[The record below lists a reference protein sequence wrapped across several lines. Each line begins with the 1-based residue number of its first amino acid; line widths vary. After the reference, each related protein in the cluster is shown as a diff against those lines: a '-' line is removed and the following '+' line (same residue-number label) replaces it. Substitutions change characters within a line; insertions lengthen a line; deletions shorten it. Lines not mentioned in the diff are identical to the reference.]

1 MGGRSAALIL
11 HAALLSTLAST
22 ATAGGRAAAAPP
34 ATAAAAAAPV
44 ATAAPAAPAP
54 QQLEEIA
61 IVGERP
67 GPRLWK
73 ITRGD
78 HVLWLL
84 GTLNHLPKRMTWR
97 SSEVDRAL
105 SQSQELLTSGPSV
118 SAGVGPIG
126 AIRLYLQW
134 RRTQKNP
141 DHLTLEVWLPAP
153 LYARFE
159 TLKARFDAGDNG
171 IEELR
176 PSFAA
181 LRLYEHA
188 VDAAGMTAHD
198 EVEQTVVRLAR
209 RRGITIQ
216 RAELKIEDPSGALK
230 EVSALPPT
238 VEVDCLAATVTRI
251 ETDLPGMQERARA
264 WAVGDVDRL
273 RALPYPNQ
281 REACMSAL
289 SNSPRIKALVDRA
302 GQAWSEEAEAALSR
316 NRVSFA
322 MRPIYELLDAGGPL
336 AKFRA
341 EGYRVDGP

>member
-11 HAALLSTLAST
+11 YATLLSSLCLTAARA
-22 ATAGGRAAAAPP
+22 ATAGPAAAA
-34 ATAAAAAAPV
+34 
-44 ATAAPAAPAP
+44 AP

-73 ITRGD
+73 ISKGD

-84 GTLNHLPKRMTWR
+84 GTLNHLPRRMTWR
-97 SSEVDRAL
+97 SSEVDSAL
-105 SQSQELLTSGPSV
+105 AESQELLTSGPSV
-118 SAGVGPIG
+118 SASVGPIG
-126 AIRLYLQW
+126 AIRLYVQW
-134 RRTQKNP
+134 RRTQKSP
-141 DHLTLEVWLPAP
+141 DALKLNVWLPAP

-159 TLKARFDAGDNG
+159 ALKARFDPGDDS

-188 VDAAGMTAHD
+188 VEAAGMTAHD
-198 EVEQTVVRLAR
+198 EVEQTVIKLAKR
-209 RRGITIQ
+209 RRIPIQ
-216 RAELKIEDPSGALK
+216 RAELKVEDPSGALK

-238 VEVDCLAATVTRI
+238 VEIDCVAATVTRI
-251 ETDLPGMQERARA
+251 ESDLPSMQERAKA
-264 WAVGDVDRL
+264 WATGDVDRL

-281 REACMSAL
+281 REVCLSAL
-289 SNSPRIKALVDRA
+289 ANSPRIKGLIDRLA
-302 GQAWSEEAEAALSR
+302 QAWRSEAESALTR
-316 NRVSFA
+316 NRASFA
-322 MRPIYELLDAGGPL
+322 MRPIYELLDADGPL

-341 EGYRVDGP
+341 EGYVVEGP

>member
-11 HAALLSTLAST
+11 HRSLAGRLLAVAVSAALAATNP
-22 ATAGGRAAAAPP
+22 ATAC
-34 ATAAAAAAPV
+34 AAAAAQAGV
-44 ATAAPAAPAP
+44 GLD
-54 QQLEEIA
+54 QLDEIA
-61 IVGERP
+61 IIGERP

-73 ITRGD
+73 VSKGD

-84 GTLNHLPKRMTWR
+84 GTLSHIPKRMTWR
-97 SSEVDRAL
+97 SSEVESAL
-105 SQSQELLTSGPSV
+105 AGSQQLLASGPSV
-118 SAGVGPIG
+118 SADVGPFA

-134 RRTQKNP
+134 RRTQKSP
-141 DHLTLEVWLPAP
+141 DRLRLDVWLPAP

-159 TLKARFDAGDNG
+159 ALKARFDAGDDG

-188 VDAAGMTAHD
+188 VDAAGMTQHD
-198 EVEQTVVRLAR
+198 EVEQAVIKLAK
-209 RRGITIQ
+209 RRGIPIQ
-216 RAELKIEDPSGALK
+216 RPTLRVEDPSGTLK

-238 VEVDCLAATVTRI
+238 AEVECLAATVARI
-251 ETDLPGMQERARA
+251 ETDWPSMQQRARA
-264 WAVGDVDRL
+264 WAIGDVDRL

-281 REACMSAL
+281 REVCINAL
-289 SNSPRIKALVDRA
+289 ANSPRIKALVDTVVR
-302 GQAWSEEAEAALSR
+302 AWSGEAEAALER

-322 MRPIYELLDAGGPL
+322 MRPIYELLDPEGPL
-336 AKFRA
+336 ARFRA

>member
-11 HAALLSTLAST
+11 CAALLGSLSSTD
-22 ATAGGRAAAAPP
+22 ATAVPAAAAV
-34 ATAAAAAAPV
+34 AP
-44 ATAAPAAPAP
+44 P

-73 ITRGD
+73 VSKSD

-97 SSEVDRAL
+97 SSEVDAAL
-105 SQSQELLTSGPSV
+105 AQSQELLTSGPSV
-118 SAGVGPIG
+118 SASVGPIG

-141 DHLTLEVWLPAP
+141 DHLKLNVWLPAP

-159 TLKARFDAGDNG
+159 ALKARFDAGDDG

-188 VDAAGMTAHD
+188 VEAAGMTAHD
-198 EVEQTVVRLAR
+198 EVEQTVVKLAR
-209 RRGITIQ
+209 RRGIPIQ

-238 VEVDCLAATVTRI
+238 VEIDCLAATVTRI
-251 ETDLPGMQERARA
+251 ETDLPSMQERAKA
-264 WAVGDVDRL
+264 WATGDVDRL
-273 RALPYPNQ
+273 RALPYPQQ
-281 REACMSAL
+281 REVCLSAL
-289 SNSPRIKALVDRA
+289 SNSPRIKALVDRVA
-302 GQAWSEEAEAALSR
+302 QAWSNEAEAALSR

-322 MRPIYELLDAGGPL
+322 MRPIYELLDANGPL

-341 EGYRVDGP
+341 QGYRVEGP

>member
-11 HAALLSTLAST
+11 YATLLSSLSWMA
-22 ATAGGRAAAAPP
+22 AHAAAAD
-34 ATAAAAAAPV
+34 
-44 ATAAPAAPAP
+44 APAGAVP

-73 ITRGD
+73 VSKAD

-97 SSEVDRAL
+97 SSEVESAL
-105 SQSQELLTSGPSV
+105 AESQELLTSGPSV

-126 AIRLYLQW
+126 AIRLYVQW
-134 RRTQKNP
+134 RRTQKSP
-141 DHLTLEVWLPAP
+141 DRLKLNVWLPAP

-159 TLKARFDAGDNG
+159 ALKARFDAGDDS
-171 IEELR
+171 IEALR

-188 VDAAGMTAHD
+188 VDAAGMTPHD
-198 EVEQTVVRLAR
+198 EVEQAVVKLAKR
-209 RRGITIQ
+209 RRIPIQ
-216 RAELKIEDPSGALK
+216 RAELKIQDPSGALN
-230 EVSALPPT
+230 EVSALSPT
-238 VEVDCLAATVTRI
+238 LEVDCLAATVTRI
-251 ETDLPGMQERARA
+251 ETDLPSMQERAKA

-281 REACMSAL
+281 REVCLSAL
-289 SNSPRIKALVDRA
+289 SNSPRIKGLIDSVV
-302 GQAWSEEAEAALSR
+302 QAWRAEAESALRR

-322 MRPIYELLDAGGPL
+322 MRPIYELLDPEGPL

-341 EGYRVDGP
+341 AGCLVEGP

>member
-11 HAALLSTLAST
+11 YAALLSSLTAPLAQ
-22 ATAGGRAAAAPP
+22 AASGVTP
-34 ATAAAAAAPV
+34 ATAP
-44 ATAAPAAPAP
+44 P

-73 ITRGD
+73 VSHGD

-97 SSEVDRAL
+97 SSEVDAVL
-105 SQSQELLTSGPSV
+105 SQSQQLLTSGPAV
-118 SAGVGPIG
+118 STGVGPIG

-134 RRTQKNP
+134 HRAQKNP
-141 DHLTLEVWLPAP
+141 DRLKLSSWLPGP

-159 TLKARFDAGDNG
+159 VLKARFDAGDNS

-176 PSFAA
+176 PGFAA
-181 LRLYEHA
+181 LRLYERA
-188 VDAAGMTAHD
+188 VDAAGMTVHD
-198 EVEQTVVRLAR
+198 EVEPAVIQLAKR
-209 RRGITIQ
+209 RRVPID
-216 RAELKIEDPSGALK
+216 RVPLKIDDPSGALK
-230 EVSALPPT
+230 EASALPPSI
-238 VEVDCLAATVTRI
+238 EVDCLAATVTRI
-251 ETDLPGMQERARA
+251 ESDLPSMQQRASA

-281 REACMSAL
+281 REVCMTAL
-289 SNSPRIKALVDRA
+289 ENSPRMKALVDGA
-302 GQAWSEEAEAALSR
+302 AQAWNSEAESLLSR
-316 NRVSFA
+316 NRVSLA
-322 MRPIYELLDAGGPL
+322 MRPIYELLDSAGPL

-341 EGYRVDGP
+341 EGYVVEGP

>member
-11 HAALLSTLAST
+11 LGALVSSPIARSAGLPAGTSTT
-22 ATAGGRAAAAPP
+22 APAGGPVSAAAG
-34 ATAAAAAAPV
+34 
-44 ATAAPAAPAP
+44 P

-61 IVGERP
+61 IIGERP
-67 GPRLWK
+67 GPRLWRVSK
-73 ITRGD
+73 GE

-97 SSEVDRAL
+97 SSEVDSSLAE
-105 SQSQELLTSGPSV
+105 SQQLLTSGPSV
-118 SAGVGPIG
+118 SASIGPIA
-126 AIRLYLQW
+126 AIRLYVQW

-141 DHLTLEVWLPAP
+141 DRLRLNVWLPAP

-159 TLKARFDAGDNG
+159 ALKARFDAGDDS

-198 EVEQTVVRLAR
+198 EVEQVVIKLAKR
-209 RRGITIQ
+209 RRVPIL
-216 RAELKIEDPSGALK
+216 RAMLKVDDPSGALK

-238 VEVDCLAATVTRI
+238 VEVDCLAATVARI
-251 ETDLPGMQERARA
+251 ETDLPSMQERARA
-264 WAVGDVDRL
+264 WAIGDVDRL

-281 REACMSAL
+281 REVCINAL
-289 SNSPRIKALVDRA
+289 SNSPRIKALVDSVA
-302 GQAWSEEAEAALSR
+302 QAWSSEAESLLSR

-322 MRPIYELLDAGGPL
+322 MRPIYDLLDSEGPL

-341 EGYRVDGP
+341 EGYLVQGP

>member
-11 HAALLSTLAST
+11 YAALLSSLTSIT
-22 ATAGGRAAAAPP
+22 ARAA
-34 ATAAAAAAPV
+34 V
-44 ATAAPAAPAP
+44 AAPAAAAAP

-61 IVGERP
+61 IIGERP

-73 ITRGD
+73 VSKGD

-97 SSEVDRAL
+97 SSEVEAAL
-105 SQSQELLTSGPSV
+105 AESQELLTSGPSV
-118 SAGVGPIG
+118 SASVGPIG
-126 AIRLYLQW
+126 AIRLYVQW

-141 DHLTLEVWLPAP
+141 DRLKLNVWLPAP

-159 TLKARFDAGDNG
+159 ALKARFDAGDDS

-198 EVEQTVVRLAR
+198 EVEQSVIKLASR
-209 RRGITIQ
+209 RRIPIQ
-216 RAELKIEDPSGALK
+216 RAVLKVEDPSGALK
-230 EVSALPPT
+230 EVSALSPT
-238 VEVDCLAATVTRI
+238 VEIDCLAATVTRI
-251 ETDLPGMQERARA
+251 ETDLPSMQERAKA
-264 WAVGDVDRL
+264 WAIGDVDRL

-281 REACMSAL
+281 REACLSAL
-289 SNSPRIKALVDRA
+289 SNSPRIKALIDRV
-302 GQAWSEEAEAALSR
+302 GQAWRSEAESALTR
-316 NRVSFA
+316 NRASFA
-322 MRPIYELLDAGGPL
+322 MRPIYELLDTNGPL

-341 EGYRVDGP
+341 EGYVVEGP